1 MTKHVQKEPYYA
13 VIFTS
18 KSSKNTEGYAEMSK
32 KMDELVKSQEG
43 FIGLESVKEGQEG
56 ITVSYWESM
65 DAIKNWSMNERHAE
79 AKKGGKE
86 SWYDNFNVRICQ
98 VVREYAFEK

>member
-1 MTKHVQKEPYYA
+1 MTKHVQKEPYFA

-18 KSSKNTEGYAEMSK
+18 KSSDNTKGYEEMAK

-56 ITVSYWESM
+56 ITVSYWKSM
-65 DAIKNWSMNERHAE
+65 EAIKNWSMNERHAA

-86 SWYDNFNVRICQ
+86 TWYDSFNVRICE